1 MTINVIKLN
10 PSQELALVRARDG
23 DCKQDKNEGGA
34 DAKLAQDQKA
44 PRANEKASQD
54 QKAAARLVRIPIEP
68 EKPIPLSPLLCVLP
82 DDFTKEEFLTITR
95 FEINGLQ
102 DLNAGGESGECSQ
115 DKNEGG
121 DKKDAPICF
130 CARIQTKEREF
141 KCPIPAAIDFSQ
153 AKNFSLEKTFSL
165 AKDFFQD
172 QERRDKKSRSAES
185 VLLAPTSFYFARA
198 EISKNTWSLYDAV
211 WKKMR

>member
-1 MTINVIKLN
+1 MTLNVIKLN

-34 DAKLAQDQKA
+34 DAKLA
-44 PRANEKASQD
+44 QD

-102 DLNAGGESGECSQ
+102 NLNAGGESGECSQ
-115 DKNEGG
+115 DQNGGG

-130 CARIQTKEREF
+130 CARIQTKEREL

-172 QERRDKKSRSAES
+172 QERRDEKSRSAES

-211 WKKMR
+211 WKKISGKNRSN